1 MAVSSPQGGE
11 KYSFFPRFPLAE
23 FMAEAFCWLFP
34 WNFKEKGISHLLW
47 HSHFLSVKQVLQL
60 VAWPFHGYGCLISIM
75 KTYSLFPSFPLSGFT
90 VEELY
95 WLSPWNFKKENINR
109 LLWYRLLLRLDFL
122 KGSVIVCGCFISTV
136 RWKYSLFLRFSSWRN
151 TGLRHF
157 VGYPCGT
164 SRKKA
169 STIFYDKAFWN
180 KESARKKFGRFSY
193 GFFRAFSCWKGSSDC
208 GKQAVAGRP

>member
-34 WNFKEKGISHLLW
+34 WNFKEKGISHFLW

-60 VAWPFHGYGCLISIM
+60 VAWPIHGYGCLISIM
-75 KTYSLFPSFPLSGFT
+75 KTYSLFPQFSVIGLHCWGTVLALSLEFQEREHQSSVMVQAFVW
-90 VEELY
+90 VE
-95 WLSPWNFKKENINR
+95 
-109 LLWYRLLLRLDFL
+109 FL
-122 KGSVIVCGCFISTV
+122 KGSVIACGCLISTV
-136 RWKYSLFLRFSSWRN
+136 RWKYRLFIRFSSWRN

-164 SRKKA
+164 SRKKV
-169 STIFYDKAFWN
+169 STIFYDTAIF
-180 KESARKKFGRFSY
+180 
-193 GFFRAFSCWKGSSDC
+193 
-208 GKQAVAGRP
+208 